1 MDANPTPWRPRVAY
15 PLLGLVACVAAV
27 ATYLLVPV
35 GTGSE
40 PVAAASARAA
50 TPTAREFADRFVG
63 TANAYAA
70 AHGHTTRV
78 ENVDCVQAAPGRYM
92 CSYAERQPGAP
103 EQCHI
108 MQARWTP
115 QKTSTITITLAGR
128 TERCASLPDALQ
140 SLS

>member
-1 MDANPTPWRPRVAY
+1 
-15 PLLGLVACVAAV
+15 
-27 ATYLLVPV
+27 
-35 GTGSE
+35 
-40 PVAAASARAA
+40 
-50 TPTAREFADRFVG
+50 
-63 TANAYAA
+63 
-70 AHGHTTRV
+70 
-78 ENVDCVQAAPGRYM
+78 M